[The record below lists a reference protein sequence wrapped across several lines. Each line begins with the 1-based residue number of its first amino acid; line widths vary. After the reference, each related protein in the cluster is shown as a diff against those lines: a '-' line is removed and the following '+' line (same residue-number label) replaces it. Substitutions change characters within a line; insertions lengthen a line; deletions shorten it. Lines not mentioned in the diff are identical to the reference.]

1 MQHHPSG
8 AQDLS
13 ERAAEHRLLCRKCP
27 ICPPASMHAPPS
39 LSAPLAQI
47 MEILLSVQEQRLA
60 DLMRVLQN
68 RYSNSDSQSYS
79 GEFSTG
85 WTSGALSRLD
95 DTANLKNKVSW
106 SGTSLMP
113 LPLGLQKSWQSAR
126 WRSPS

>member
-1 MQHHPSG
+1 
-8 AQDLS
+8 
-13 ERAAEHRLLCRKCP
+13 
-27 ICPPASMHAPPS
+27 
-39 LSAPLAQI
+39 

-106 SGTSLMP
+106 SGTFLMP
-113 LPLGLQKSWQSAR
+113 LPLGLQKVSAECQVALTILSVSDTMAACSSVLI
-126 WRSPS
+126 SPSCWHRSAALSGPERGVADIGTLC